1 MKKIRNLKSE
11 TRRGAER
18 KARFGNLRHRGFTII
33 EVMAVIVIIGILA
46 GIVAVNVVGRIDKAR
61 VITTRANL
69 KLLHNAVVQF
79 KLDTTRYPTED
90 EGLNALIEEPTDVSG
105 WSTGGYLETT
115 EIPTDAWHNDF
126 VYQLNPESGK
136 PFVII
141 SYGADGEEGGED
153 YDADLYSTDV
163 EQPSS
168 SQ

>member
-1 MKKIRNLKSE
+1 MEQIMNEIRNQKSE
-11 TRRGAER
+11 ISSS
-18 KARFGNLRHRGFTII
+18 KHRAFTII

-61 VITTRANL
+61 VITARANL

-90 EGLNALIEEPTDVSG
+90 EGLNALIEQPTDVTG
-105 WSTGGYLETT
+105 WNTGGYLETT
-115 EIPTDAWHNDF
+115 EIPKDTWHNDF

-153 YDADLYSTDV
+153 YDADLYSTDI

-168 SQ
+168 SQKP